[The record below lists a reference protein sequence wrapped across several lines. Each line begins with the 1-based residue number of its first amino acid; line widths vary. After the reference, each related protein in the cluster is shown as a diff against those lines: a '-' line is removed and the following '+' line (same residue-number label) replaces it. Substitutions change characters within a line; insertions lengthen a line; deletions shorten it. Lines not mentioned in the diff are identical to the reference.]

1 MNNNWKNFT
10 RTTGIYRILNKITN
24 ERYIGQSKDF
34 GERWKQHMYMLRN
47 NKHHCSKLQQSWN
60 QYGYEAFSFE
70 IVELCKKT
78 ELTQKEIEHW
88 DKEQD
93 LCFNARPKENGFVEH
108 TEESKQKMKEAHTG
122 KTLSEETKNNIS
134 KAKKGKKRK
143 PRSEEHKQNMSIAQK
158 GRTIPEETKAKMREA
173 KKKYWENRKKLLNK

>member
-24 ERYIGQSKDF
+24 ERYIGQSKDL

-78 ELTQKEIEHW
+78 ELDEKELEHW
-88 DKEQD
+88 KKEQD
-93 LCFNARPKENGFVEH
+93 LCFNKEPHSHHEVSEQTKKKMSEAQKGKVRSEYSKKRVSETH
-108 TEESKQKMKEAHTG
+108 KGKVTSDKTKQKMSEAM
-122 KTLSEETKNNIS
+122 
-134 KAKKGKKRK
+134 KGRTY
-143 PRSEEHKQNMSIAQK
+143 SEEHKHKLS
-158 GRTIPEETKAKMREA
+158 EA
-173 KKKYWENRKKLLNK
+173 RKKYWENRKKLLNKSLLV